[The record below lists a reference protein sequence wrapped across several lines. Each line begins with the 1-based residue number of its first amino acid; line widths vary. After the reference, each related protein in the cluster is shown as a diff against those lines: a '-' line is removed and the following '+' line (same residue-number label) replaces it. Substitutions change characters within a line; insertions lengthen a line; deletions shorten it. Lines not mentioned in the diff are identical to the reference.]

1 LVFPFLHLF
10 YSLCAFKKDIIK
22 ENNFIEFLAR
32 NSQLMGRDR
41 QFAERFTNVL
51 VAFNAIECA
60 DSVPYVPRTTNPDA
74 YSAAD
79 KMARLVEIL
88 FYVTKNRESFLVWY
102 FCLEIPRTNFP
113 VHKI

>member
-1 LVFPFLHLF
+1 MFFFNCFVSGNRVDQGKLPNLSSNLTPNL
-10 YSLCAFKKDIIK
+10 SLIFS
-22 ENNFIEFLAR
+22 AR
-32 NSQLMGRDR
+32 NAQLMGRDR

-88 FYVTKNRESFLVWY
+88 FYVTKNRKP
-102 FCLEIPRTNFP
+102 FCTLN
-113 VHKI
+113 